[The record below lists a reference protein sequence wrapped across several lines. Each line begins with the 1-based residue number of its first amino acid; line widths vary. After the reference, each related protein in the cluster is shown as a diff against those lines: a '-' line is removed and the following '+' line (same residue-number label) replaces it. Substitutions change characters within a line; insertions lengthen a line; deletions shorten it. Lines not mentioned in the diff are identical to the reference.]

1 MNNIDKIIIINLDK
15 DVERMS
21 NCINQLKKYNIT
33 NYERYSAIYGSKLSK
48 DEINSFTTNI
58 GKLIASYS
66 IIGCGI
72 SHINIWKKIVKNGI
86 KKTLILEDDFILKDD
101 FLNKFNTVINKSP
114 NFYDIIFLTANITH
128 NNNIKLY
135 DIDENYYKQFII
147 SQTLGYVITLKGAQK
162 LLKYIN
168 KVSYHIDAEICIQ
181 SLIRND
187 LNIISLKEPLLYQ
200 SYNISYN
207 KNDRHFPLILN
218 DILYDKDI
226 NYHYKTTLFSFI
238 NYNVSINSLVIIL
251 LGFLNFQA
259 SIIILLIEYFYFTN
273 NENNYILMYG
283 NIILLLIGYLLKLFI
298 NCFN

>member
-114 NFYDIIFLTANITH
+114 NIYDIIFLTANITH

-135 DIDENYYKQFII
+135 DIDENYYKQLII
-147 SQTLGYVITLKGAQK
+147 SQTLGYVITLEGAQK

-168 KVSYHIDAEICIQ
+168 KVSHHIDAEICIQ

>member
-114 NFYDIIFLTANITH
+114 NIYDIIFLTANITH

-135 DIDENYYKQFII
+135 DIDENYYKQLII
-147 SQTLGYVITLKGAQK
+147 SQTLGYVITLEGAQK

-168 KVSYHIDAEICIQ
+168 KVSHHIDVEICIQ
-181 SLIRND
+181 SLLRND

-207 KNDRHFPLILN
+207 KNDRHFPLIIN

-226 NYHYKTTLFSFI
+226 NYHYKTTLFAFI

-259 SIIILLIEYFYFTN
+259 AIIILLIEYFYFTN